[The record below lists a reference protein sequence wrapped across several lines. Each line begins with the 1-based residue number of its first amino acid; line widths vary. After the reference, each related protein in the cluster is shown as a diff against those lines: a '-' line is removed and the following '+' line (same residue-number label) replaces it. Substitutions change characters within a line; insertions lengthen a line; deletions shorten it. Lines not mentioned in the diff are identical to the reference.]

1 MQQTK
6 KIYRSQDDRII
17 FGVCGGIAKYFELDA
32 LIVRLIFLA
41 LVFGGGS
48 GVIVYL
54 ICTIL
59 IPSEDRKNNNSL
71 VNEEKAGEFVEK
83 VGKKIKDL
91 GAETKKS
98 DWRFLLGIIFI
109 LFGFIFL
116 VDNIFD
122 LQNIWTNFWPI
133 FLVLIGLMILFK
145 RK

>member
-17 FGVCGGIAKYFELDA
+17 FGVCGGIAKYFEVDA

-48 GVIVYL
+48 GLIIYL
-54 ICTIL
+54 ICTLL
-59 IPSEDRKNNNSL
+59 IPTEGKKNNNNFI
-71 VNEEKAGEFVEK
+71 NEEKAEEFVEK
-83 VGKKIKDL
+83 IGEKIKDL
-91 GAETKKS
+91 GSETKRS
-98 DWRFLLGIIFI
+98 DWRFLLGIIFV

-122 LQNIWTNFWPI
+122 LRNIWANFWPI